1 MATPSIS
8 NVLTGF
14 MGKAALPK
22 SDSAPAAMTSIQ
34 PQPGFAFTTTNQ
46 HEVILPPTVTS
57 ARTIAGSSGA
67 DIYEPGRAQ
76 VKFAKGLPVWVNVCA
91 SDALPP
97 PPTNSESEIQK
108 ALRADST
115 TVYQIPLFLG
125 PPVETTDEQDKRPI
139 VILDAIIHPNPLA
152 RSMHDFDF
160 RLYLIELCIEW
171 VEDRTQM
178 QLSRGKLDTSLAL
191 PEYF

>member
-1 MATPSIS
+1 
-8 NVLTGF
+8 

-125 PPVETTDEQDKRPI
+125 PPVETTDEQ
-139 VILDAIIHPNPLA
+139 A